1 MGTVLIRN
9 LDDDTITRLKARAM
23 EQGTSL
29 EQYLREAV
37 TRLAEPSREEL
48 RAEIRAI
55 RARIPRSSVS
65 VVEDL
70 RAVRDALGG
79 GDEDTDDHAGT
90 PRDG

>member
-9 LDDDTITRLKARAM
+9 LDDDTIARLKARAM

-29 EQYLREAV
+29 EQYLRDAV
-37 TRLAEPSREEL
+37 TKLAEPSREEL

-55 RARIPRSSVS
+55 RARMPRSPVS

-70 RAVRDALGG
+70 RAVREGFG
-79 GDEDTDDHAGT
+79 GDEDAGAPDA
-90 PRDG
+90 PRDGVA